1 MLMEITSAEINTNL
15 SSFDIP
21 DLLDA
26 YVTLQRSTNG
36 GEVVRFTMEEAKQKI
51 KTELE
56 KRETKD
62 LVSFMIN
69 EAM

>member
-1 MLMEITSAEINTNL
+1 MSITSAEINTNL
-15 SSFDIP
+15 SSFDIA

-36 GEVVRFTMEEAKQKI
+36 GEVVKFTMEEAKQKI

-56 KRETKD
+56 KRDTKA